1 MDLGRFVPVFGFPL
15 RHPPV
20 VAGELL
26 FPGLARWPLGFWF
39 WFRWLLGFLF
49 HLQLGNTFGVV
60 VGKRVFLRWRVT
72 LWQSVNT
79 RRE

>member
-1 MDLGRFVPVFGFPL
+1 
-15 RHPPV
+15 
-20 VAGELL
+20 
-26 FPGLARWPLGFWF
+26 
-39 WFRWLLGFLF
+39 LF
-49 HLQLGNTFGVV
+49 HLHLGNTFGIV